1 MLDQKKTNQSALEN
15 HRAELESRGGD
26 PSVGFSRDR
35 MIYSGR
41 KLHDIQSLQFET
53 PLNEIENADDCSI
66 LKACVLRYPKRKYKM
81 QICYTRFNVH
91 AEAEI
96 TLQGP
101 SEMEL
106 MF

>member
-1 MLDQKKTNQSALEN
+1 
-15 HRAELESRGGD
+15 
-26 PSVGFSRDR
+26 
-35 MIYSGR
+35 MIHFGR
-41 KLHDIQSLQFET
+41 ILHDIQSLQFET
-53 PLNEIENADDCSI
+53 PQKEIQNADDCSI
-66 LKACVLRYPKRKYKM
+66 LKACVLRYPRRKYKM

-96 TLQGP
+96 ILQGP